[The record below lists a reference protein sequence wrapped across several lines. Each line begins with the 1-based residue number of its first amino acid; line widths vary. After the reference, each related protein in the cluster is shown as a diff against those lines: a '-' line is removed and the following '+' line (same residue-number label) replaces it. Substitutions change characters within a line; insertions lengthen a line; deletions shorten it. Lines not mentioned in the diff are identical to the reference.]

1 MQSEDNIMYHFFL
14 SAIPV
19 IAILYVVLTTFEI
32 GPAWMQECQLHLW
45 TGLYCP
51 GCGATR
57 AVTFLLH
64 GDIRNSLFYYPAV
77 APTGM
82 FMILYVMSHT
92 ISKMTKGKIKS
103 MRYRWWYV
111 LVPAGL
117 IVVNCIWKN
126 YYYIVK
132 GISLIP

>member
-1 MQSEDNIMYHFFL
+1 MKEEDVMYRFFL

-19 IAILYVVLTTFEI
+19 IAILYVVMTKFEL
-32 GPAWMQECQLHLW
+32 GPAWMQECQLHYW

-64 GDIRNSLFYYPAV
+64 GNLKKSLFYYPAV
-77 APTGM
+77 APTGI
-82 FMILYVMSHT
+82 FIILYVINHT
-92 ISKMTKGKIKS
+92 ISNLTKGKIKA
-103 MRYRWWYV
+103 MPYKWWYV
-111 LVPAGL
+111 LVPAFL
-117 IVVNCIWKN
+117 IIVNCIWKN

-132 GISLIP
+132 GIALIP